1 MAFVP
6 APCLLNSGARPAPA
20 SSPLR
25 PALAPRARSDLV
37 KVNTPRR
44 ARAARAASDLRLFP
58 SSQLAQAAPHFDQQQ
73 QWDALLASALV
84 DAPPDAA
91 WFRTDTPLRVLRTP
105 GRTRPGD
112 DIQTVS
118 PPSTKPRRKPHGF
131 WNDLANVEREL
142 LLVNEQLGRTGLRS
156 VPRLSEI
163 AALGRGDLVAAIS
176 KHGGVKRVAE
186 DLRWGRGGKTRR
198 ATSAVTLPEG
208 SRRRRVRDKVLRRPK
223 AYWNDIGR
231 VQSEIGAFVAEYGV
245 KGVMPTQKQFYT
257 FERADLVQAAARHGG
272 LRVLAQSMGLR
283 CRRAPKKR
291 LYWKDFEVLKK
302 ALLEFSEQHC
312 PGYMPTGDE
321 LMSKGC
327 SAITNA
333 IAAHGGFPAVANKLG
348 LCARNTKAQGAPK
361 TWNEQRLK
369 LELHAFTMTYL
380 PDLARTQTIPTERQL
395 RKYGRNDLSYAI
407 NKFGGFA
414 AVARALGLRQKTR
427 GVFRS
432 NVPVSS
438 NIKRTQSSSKVYT
451 VTAQ

>member
-6 APCLLNSGARPAPA
+6 APCLVTGGARLAA
-20 SSPLR
+20 SSSSQRRLPT
-25 PALAPRARSDLV
+25 APRAKSDL
-37 KVNTPRR
+37 VNTPRR
-44 ARAARAASDLRLFP
+44 ARAARAASDLRLLPSGQFP
-58 SSQLAQAAPHFDQQQ
+58 RAAPQQK
-73 QWDALLASALV
+73 QWDALLAAALV

-91 WFRTDTPLRVLRTP
+91 WFRAPPDAAWFRTDAPHRVLRNPRRGKRGAETLP
-105 GRTRPGD
+105 AV
-112 DIQTVS
+112 QSV
-118 PPSTKPRRKPHGF
+118 KPIRKPHGF

-142 LLVNEQLGRTGLRS
+142 LLVNGQLGCTGKKS

-198 ATSAVTLPEG
+198 ATSTVTLPDG
-208 SRRRRVRDKVLRRPK
+208 VSGRRVRDKMLRRPK
-223 AYWNDIGR
+223 AYWDDIGR

-245 KGVMPTQKQFYT
+245 KGVMPTQKQFYA
-257 FERADLVQAAARHGG
+257 FERADLVQAAGRHGG
-272 LRVLAQSMGLR
+272 LRVLSQSMGLR
-283 CRRAPKKR
+283 CRRVARKR

-333 IAAHGGFPAVANKLG
+333 IAAHGGFPAVAEKLG
-348 LCARNTKAQGAPK
+348 LRARNTKAQGAPK
-361 TWNEQRLK
+361 TWDEQRLK
-369 LELHAFTMTYL
+369 LQLHAFTLTYC
-380 PDLARTQTIPTERQL
+380 PDLARSQTIPTERQL
-395 RKYGRNDLSYAI
+395 RKHGRNDLSYAI
-407 NKFGGFA
+407 NKFGGYA
-414 AVARALGLRQKTR
+414 AVAKALGLQQKQR

-432 NVPVSS
+432 NVPISS
-438 NIKRTQSSSKVYT
+438 DSESSAKAE
-451 VTAQ
+451 TAQ